1 MVEDIFFD
9 VKGNISEFTDDYF
22 VDYERDTIL
31 LEVRVDYLDEIFKIL
46 KSDLLLLDITFVKEL
61 NPGIMTV
68 VASMPQFIDNYIGD
82 LDEDSGVVY
91 LNLLIP
97 I

>member
-22 VDYERDTIL
+22 VDYERDTLL

-46 KSDLLLLDITFVKEL
+46 KLAI
-61 NPGIMTV
+61 
-68 VASMPQFIDNYIGD
+68 
-82 LDEDSGVVY
+82 
-91 LNLLIP
+91 IP
-97 I
+97 VTT

>member
-22 VDYERDTIL
+22 VDYERDTLL

-68 VASMPQFIDNYIGD
+68 VASIPQFVDTYIGD
-82 LDEDSGVVY
+82 LDEDSGEY
-91 LNLLIP
+91 ED
-97 I
+97 

>member
-22 VDYERDTIL
+22 VDYERDTLL

-61 NPGIMTV
+61 KPGIMTV
-68 VASMPQFIDNYIGD
+68 VASIPQFVDSYIDY
-82 LDEDSGVVY
+82 LDEDSDEYVD
-91 LNLLIP
+91 
-97 I
+97 

>member
-22 VDYERDTIL
+22 VDYERDTLL

-61 NPGIMTV
+61 KPGIMTV

-82 LDEDSGVVY
+82 LDEDSGEY
-91 LNLLIP
+91 ED
-97 I
+97 

>member
-9 VKGNISEFTDDYF
+9 VKGNISEFTDNYF
-22 VDYERDTIL
+22 VDYERDTLL

-61 NPGIMTV
+61 KPGIMTV

-82 LDEDSGVVY
+82 LDEDSGEY
-91 LNLLIP
+91 ED
-97 I
+97 

>member
-31 LEVRVDYLDEIFKIL
+31 LEVQVDYLDEIFKIL
-46 KSDLLLLDITFVKEL
+46 KSDFLLLDIVFVKEL
-61 NPGIMTV
+61 TPDIITV
-68 VASMPQFIDNYIGD
+68 VACIPQFVDSYIDY
-82 LDEDSGVVY
+82 LDEDNDEY
-91 LNLLIP
+91 ED
-97 I
+97 

>member
-22 VDYERDTIL
+22 VDYERDTLL

-46 KSDLLLLDITFVKEL
+46 KSDFLLLYITFVKEL
-61 NPGIMTV
+61 KPGIMTV
-68 VASMPQFIDNYIGD
+68 VASIPQFVDSYIDY
-82 LDEDSGVVY
+82 LDEDNDEY
-91 LNLLIP
+91 ED
-97 I
+97 

>member
-31 LEVRVDYLDEIFKIL
+31 LEVQVDYLDEIFKIL
-46 KSDLLLLDITFVKEL
+46 KSDILLLDITFVKEL
-61 NPGIMTV
+61 TPGIMTV
-68 VASMPQFIDNYIGD
+68 VASSPQFVDSYIDY
-82 LDEDSGVVY
+82 LDEDSSEY
-91 LNLLIP
+91 ED
-97 I
+97 

>member
-46 KSDLLLLDITFVKEL
+46 KSGLLLLDITFVKEL
-61 NPGIMTV
+61 KPGIMTV

-82 LDEDSGVVY
+82 LDEDSGEY
-91 LNLLIP
+91 ED
-97 I
+97 

>member
-22 VDYERDTIL
+22 VDYERDTLL

-46 KSDLLLLDITFVKEL
+46 KSDFLLLDITFVKEL
-61 NPGIMTV
+61 KPGIMTV
-68 VASMPQFIDNYIGD
+68 VASIPQFIDTYIGD
-82 LDEDSGVVY
+82 LDEDSGEY
-91 LNLLIP
+91 ED
-97 I
+97 

>member
-22 VDYERDTIL
+22 VDYERDTLL

-46 KSDLLLLDITFVKEL
+46 S
-61 NPGIMTV
+61 
-68 VASMPQFIDNYIGD
+68 
-82 LDEDSGVVY
+82 
-91 LNLLIP
+91 
-97 I
+97 

>member
-22 VDYERDTIL
+22 VDYERDTLL
-31 LEVRVDYLDEIFKIL
+31 LEVRVDYLDEIFKIF

-68 VASMPQFIDNYIGD
+68 VASIPQFVDTYIGD
-82 LDEDSGVVY
+82 LDEDSGEY
-91 LNLLIP
+91 ED
-97 I
+97 

>member
-9 VKGNISEFTDDYF
+9 VKGNISEFTDNYF
-22 VDYERDTIL
+22 VDYERDTLL

-61 NPGIMTV
+61 KPGIMTV
-68 VASMPQFIDNYIGD
+68 VASIPQFVDSYIDY
-82 LDEDSGVVY
+82 LDEDSDEYVD
-91 LNLLIP
+91 
-97 I
+97 

>member
-82 LDEDSGVVY
+82 LDEDSGEY
-91 LNLLIP
+91 ED
-97 I
+97 